1 MQGEAG
7 ESVCARGAGAALSTA
22 GRARTGALP
31 CDVPQ
36 RRAARR
42 LDRALLIPWCAA
54 GRAPGVR
61 ARRWH
66 PLTAGA
72 ARARAALQLT
82 NRSQAQASGSPSPSP
97 WEARPPTPRV
107 GPPCRNP
114 SPEAHRAA
122 GWHRGGA
129 ERAGAA
135 ETAGGGLGM
144 VVAGTD
150 AAGLRDA
157 LALGQ
162 PTIPPMVPPPLPTVA
177 PTRVPTVHSLTPSL
191 SGARAVHQHAPG
203 CGRDRARLRL
213 EGDRWSARRGALGAR
228 VGSRAGG
235 LLHAGAVLSARAAGR
250 ARRRGAAR
258 VGTPVR
264 LTVYL

>member
-162 PTIPPMVPPPLPTVA
+162 PTIPPMVPPPPSLLLPLPVSLLYT
-177 PTRVPTVHSLTPSL
+177 HSLPPYQV
-191 SGARAVHQHAPG
+191 RAPYTNMHPDVIVTGPDFAWKG
-203 CGRDRARLRL
+203 I
-213 EGDRWSARRGALGAR
+213 
-228 VGSRAGG
+228 GG
-235 LLHAGAVLSARAAGR
+235 VLAAGR
-250 ARRRGAAR
+250 WGPAWALAPEASF
-258 VGTPVR
+258 TQEPC
-264 LTVYL
+264 